1 MGVEHKILE
10 YAINEYGLEKHPCS
24 IPKNSFESLKI
35 DFYLWIKNK
44 VSEKL
49 FYFIR
54 DKIWSIKFL
63 DENPNGYIP
72 IIYRDK
78 ETGRT
83 VVEFF
88 VERKSDYHNNNAF
101 ESTTNNWILNT
112 FDDGNMIFEEIE
124 DEEKY
129 KEVVDRFLSRIS
141 LFRPIVREKRIN
153 RVLCTT

>member
-10 YAINEYGLEKHPCS
+10 YAINEYGLEKHPCC
-24 IPKNSFESLKI
+24 IPKNMFENLKI
-35 DFYLWIKNK
+35 SFYLWIKKK

-72 IIYRDK
+72 IIYRHR
-78 ETGRT
+78 ETKRI

-88 VERKSDYHNNNAF
+88 VERKSDYHNGHAF
-101 ESTTNNWILNT
+101 ESTTNNWILST
-112 FDDGNMIFEEIE
+112 YDDGDRITDEVV

-129 KEVVDRFLSRIS
+129 KEVVDRFLSRIIF
-141 LFRPIVREKRIN
+141 FRPIVREKRIN
-153 RVLCTT
+153 RVLS